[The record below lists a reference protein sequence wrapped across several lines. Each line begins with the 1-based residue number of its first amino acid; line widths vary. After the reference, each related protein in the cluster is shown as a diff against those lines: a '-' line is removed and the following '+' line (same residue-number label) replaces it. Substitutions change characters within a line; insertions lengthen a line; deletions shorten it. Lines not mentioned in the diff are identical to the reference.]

1 MSIINQKYTK
11 IIKNSLKNALNSQ
24 ISFKQI
30 NNLIDF
36 VDELDGFLLKIA
48 KKTIKNTFES
58 IDQTYK
64 QSKHRKEHYYTKGK
78 YTRTIMTLFGEIRFE
93 REYYVSKESNAD
105 GFFYVDN
112 LFSLP
117 KRDYYDPMI
126 KAYIIECSAEYSY
139 DQTGD
144 IVGKKIG
151 KKFKSLIDSR
161 LSKISRQTVY
171 NIIKKA
177 DMDVLLEDVKE
188 NVETLY
194 IQLDEKWVHTQ
205 GNNHHNKEI
214 KAAVI
219 YTDIEEEYKG
229 RKRLVNRQVITSDQS
244 ANHLKQLV
252 LDYITSTYNTDYLKN
267 IVISGDGASW
277 IKNTAEYVINKHIKV
292 LFVLDR
298 FHMHQA
304 INHISKEPTIKHYL
318 KDYLKCFQTKHFRQL
333 CNALIAENP
342 HRKDVI
348 ARNRDYIISNWRFIK
363 HQNDPLFKGCSMEGH
378 ISHVLAAVFTA
389 RPKAHSLK
397 MITKRLK
404 IRELHVNHHDLK
416 SVYLTNHV
424 NPTPMNDYID
434 LFNDQPK
441 TIQDIIGYKVTGTYK
456 WYKQITHSTI
466 FS

>member
-1 MSIINQKYTK
+1 M
-11 IIKNSLKNALNSQ
+11 
-24 ISFKQI
+24 
-30 NNLIDF
+30 
-36 VDELDGFLLKIA
+36 
-48 KKTIKNTFES
+48 
-58 IDQTYK
+58 
-64 QSKHRKEHYYTKGK
+64 
-78 YTRTIMTLFGEIRFE
+78 MTLFGEIRFE
-93 REYYVSKESNAD
+93 REYYVSKDTNGD

-126 KAYIIECSAEYSY
+126 KAYIIEYSANHSY
-139 DQTGD
+139 AQSGNIIGD
-144 IVGKKIG
+144 KIG
-151 KKFKSLIDSR
+151 KRFKSLADKV
-161 LSKISRQTVY
+161 LSEISRQTVY

-177 DMDVLLEDVKE
+177 DMNVFLEDVKE

-229 RKRLVNRQVITSDQS
+229 RKRLVNRQVITTDQS
-244 ANHLKQLV
+244 ANQLKQLI
-252 LDYITSTYNTDYLKN
+252 LDYISSTYNTDYLRH

-277 IKNTAEYVINKHIKV
+277 IKNTSQYVINKHIKV

-318 KDYLKCFQTKHFRQL
+318 RDYLKCFQTKHFRQL
-333 CNALIAENP
+333 CNALITENP
-342 HRKDVI
+342 HRKEVI
-348 ARNRDYIISNWRFIK
+348 SRNRDYIISNWRFIK

-378 ISHVLAAVFTA
+378 ISHVLAALFTA

-397 MITKRLK
+397 MIPKRLK
-404 IRELHVNHHDLK
+404 IRELFINHQDLK
-416 SVYLTNHV
+416 SIYLNNHV
-424 NPTPMNDYID
+424 NPKPTSHYIE
-434 LFNDQPK
+434 LFSDHPK
-441 TIQDIIGYKVTGTYK
+441 TVQDFIGYKVTEKYK
-456 WYKQITHSTI
+456 WYKRITNSTI